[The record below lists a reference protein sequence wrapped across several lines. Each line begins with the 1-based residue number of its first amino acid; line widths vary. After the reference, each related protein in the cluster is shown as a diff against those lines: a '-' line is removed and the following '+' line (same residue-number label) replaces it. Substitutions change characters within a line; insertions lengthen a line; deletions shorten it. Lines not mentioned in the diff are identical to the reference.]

1 MDAERAAARPLEV
14 ALTVESVRY
23 DADDAR
29 WSEQVGHLV
38 RQLAQEVGKVRVVS
52 EPLPGNKGG
61 PEAIILALGS
71 AGAFTAAIEV
81 FRAWLARERSR
92 SLTVTFRDG
101 AESRRLT
108 VTGSD
113 VDRDSFRAL
122 ADVAVRLGFR
132 P

>member
-1 MDAERAAARPLEV
+1 MDAEHSAGKPLEV

-23 DADDAR
+23 DPDDAR
-29 WSEQVGHLV
+29 WGQQVGQLV
-38 RQLAQEVGKVRVVS
+38 GELTREVGTVRVVS
-52 EPLPGNKGG
+52 EPQPGSKGG

-71 AGAFTAAIEV
+71 AGAFTAAIQV

-92 SLTVTFRDG
+92 QLTVTFQDG
-101 AESRRLT
+101 TIRRRLT

-113 VDRDSFRAL
+113 LDRDSFRELTEIAM
-122 ADVAVRLGFR
+122 REGFR

>member
-1 MDAERAAARPLEV
+1 VAGKPVEV

-29 WSEQVGHLV
+29 WGEQVGQLV
-38 RQLAQEVGKVRVVS
+38 GELTREVGAVRVVS
-52 EPLPGNKGG
+52 EPQPGSKGG

-92 SLTVTFRDG
+92 RLTVTFQDG
-101 AESRRLT
+101 PTRRRLT
-108 VTGSD
+108 VTGAD
-113 VDRDSFRAL
+113 LDRDSFRELTAI
-122 ADVAVRLGFR
+122 AVRRGFR
-132 P
+132 L